1 MERLSGCPQVTVTDR
16 LMAMKI
22 FCLLSQLTTF
32 ALVFSWHRLHLSSN
46 MINAVV
52 NTEKEP
58 AASGFLAST
67 EQLTGKKSFCSS
79 ISGASA
85 DLMKSLLFQKVRE
98 TWCVERVYPAFLSTH
113 LGGICRNPGAWGSRA
128 AASWDATGHRKQK
141 VLLVSLQTQLVPGQ
155 RRGWATWR
163 APKPAPGPPR
173 PRGRIQVAET

>member
-141 VLLVSLQTQLVPGQ
+141 VLLVSLQTHLC
-155 RRGWATWR
+155 
-163 APKPAPGPPR
+163 PAREGA
-173 PRGRIQVAET
+173 G